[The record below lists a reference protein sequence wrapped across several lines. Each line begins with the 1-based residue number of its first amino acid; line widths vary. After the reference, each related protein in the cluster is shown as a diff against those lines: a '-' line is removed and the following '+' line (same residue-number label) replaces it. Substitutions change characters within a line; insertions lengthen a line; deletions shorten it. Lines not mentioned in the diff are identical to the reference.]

1 MEEPVTPAGPVKLP
15 LYVKLSLVAVGLYA
29 TLSMLYIGRD
39 IILPLLF
46 AVIIAMTLSPA
57 VNWLTTKRIPRA
69 ISIALVLLAAFT
81 FSALLVL
88 FLYSQSVKL
97 GDAWPALNDKFKLL
111 TSQCT
116 QWASGCFGLSERS
129 INAWITKQQAELMQH
144 SNTYVGVTLTAMS
157 TILAGA
163 FLTPVYIVL
172 ILFYQQHLTTFVH
185 KVFGRGRKAIVG
197 DVLTQTK
204 GIIKGYLV
212 GLFTEFV
219 IVSVL
224 NAGGLLL
231 LGIDYAILLGVIGGL
246 LNVIPYLG
254 GLIGVALF
262 MLVALLTKA
271 PVYMLY
277 VFLLYGFIQ
286 FVDNNYIVPKIVGSQ
301 VKLNALVCIVGV
313 LCGAALWGIPGMF
326 LSIPLIAI
334 IKLVFDNVD
343 SLKPLAF
350 LFGSPDSEEDDET
363 GFSFKGLLRKL
374 STKKQQG

>member
-29 TLSMLYIGRD
+29 AISMLYIARD

-46 AVIIAMTLSPA
+46 AIIIAITLSPA
-57 VNWLTTKRIPRA
+57 VKWLTLKKVPRA
-69 ISIALVLLAAFT
+69 ISIAIVLLSAFT
-81 FSALLVL
+81 LSALLVL
-88 FLYSQSVKL
+88 LLYTQVTKL
-97 GDAWPALNDKFKLL
+97 GDAWPALNERFNVLI
-111 TSQCT
+111 SQCT
-116 QWASGCFGLSERS
+116 QWASGCFGLSVRS
-129 INAWITKQQAELMQH
+129 INTWVAKQQATLMQN
-144 SNTYVGVTLTAMS
+144 STTYVGVTLTAMS

-172 ILFYQQHLTTFVH
+172 ILYYQEHLTSFVH
-185 KVFGRGRKAIVG
+185 KVFGRGRKIVVG
-197 DVLTQTK
+197 GVLTQTK

-212 GLFTEFV
+212 GLFAEFV

-224 NAGGLLL
+224 NSAGLLL
-231 LGIDYAILLGVIGGL
+231 LGIDYAILLGIIGGL

-254 GLIGVALF
+254 GLIGVGLF
-262 MLVALLTKA
+262 MLIALLTKA

-277 VFLLYGFIQ
+277 VFVLYGIIQ

-334 IKLVFDNVD
+334 VKLVFDNVD
-343 SLKPLAF
+343 SLKPLGF
-350 LFGSPDSEEDDET
+350 LFGSTGDEEASET
-363 GFSFKGLLRKL
+363 GFSFKGWLRKVGL
-374 STKKQQG
+374 KK